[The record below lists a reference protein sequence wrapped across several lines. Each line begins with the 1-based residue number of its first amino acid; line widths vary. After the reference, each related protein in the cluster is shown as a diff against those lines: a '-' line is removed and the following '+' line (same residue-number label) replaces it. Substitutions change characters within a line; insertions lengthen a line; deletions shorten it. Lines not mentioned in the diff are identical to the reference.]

1 MVISERLYYDM
12 DRFSQLQMQ
21 INTASQLLAVLP
33 LCCARVW
40 ICGGL
45 SQAIYNPS
53 MYFPATLAVDTCKEG
68 SIQPRYISIS

>member
-1 MVISERLYYDM
+1 
-12 DRFSQLQMQ
+12 MQ

-53 MYFPATLAVDTCKEG
+53 MYFPAALAARTCIEG
-68 SIQPRYISIS
+68 SIQHTHTFPFHNLHACRVIVLSRVILF